1 MIRKTRLYTPG
12 PTPLLPAAQFAM
24 AAADIH
30 HRTPEFRALF
40 QKVLAQLKVFVGTK
54 NDVLLLSSSGTGA
67 MEASV
72 SNLTSPGDR
81 VLVLTAGKF
90 GERWTGLAKAFGC
103 ESDVVDCALR
113 PDLRPRRQFAQPSSP
128 SIARSI
134 CRRPRPRPPCATM
147 SKLSRSS
154 IRSATE
160 ALLVVDGITG
170 LGTTHFDV
178 DGWGIDILIGG
189 SQKAVMIP
197 PGLAYLSVS
206 DKAWAAMEKS
216 KNPRYYFD
224 LRKERKNAVKGESAY
239 TPAVALIAGL
249 GAALDY
255 IAGQAGGD
263 LEKGRIALIDNAQV
277 NAAATRA
284 GLVALG
290 FTLFAPT
297 APAAAATAVAVP
309 EGMDSGDG
317 GESAQG
323 KVRAGHG
330 QRPGRDAGQDLPRR
344 ASRLLR
350 LPRHHRLPRRHG
362 AHRQRHAGPCRS
374 KYGQAVAAAQQ
385 VYAEAG
391 KQRRPLSRTG
401 AHGRTHFW
409 RKTADRAQAA
419 RPLFLPDGRAAR
431 RASQLD
437 HQVRARRRQAACR
450 RAAHVRSALR
460 KTQHPLRR
468 I

>member
-1 MIRKTRLYTPG
+1 MIRKTRLFTPG

-40 QKVLAQLKVFVGTK
+40 LKVLAQLKVFVGTK
-54 NDVLLLSSSGTGA
+54 NDVLLLSCSGTGA

-90 GERWTGLAKAFGC
+90 GERWVGLAKAFGC
-103 ESDVVDCALR
+103 EVDVVNAPYGETFDLAEIGKALK
-113 PDLRPRRQFAQPSSP
+113 PDHRVVYMQATETSTAVRHDVEA
-128 SIARSI
+128 IA
-134 CRRPRPRPPCATM
+134 
-147 SKLSRSS
+147 KLVR
-154 IRSATE
+154 ATE

-178 DGWGIDILIGG
+178 DGWGIDVLIGG

-206 DKAWAAMEKS
+206 ERAWAAMEKS

-263 LEKGRIALIDNAQV
+263 LEKGRIALVDNAQV

-290 FTLFAPT
+290 FKLFAPT

-309 EGMDSGDG
+309 EGMNSGDVVKALKTRFALVTANG
-317 GESAQG
+317 QGEMQG
-323 KVRAGHG
+323 KIFRVAHLGFFDYLDTVALLGAMEHIAKDTLG
-330 QRPGRDAGQDLPRR
+330 LPVE
-344 ASRLLR
+344 
-350 LPRHHRLPRRHG
+350 
-362 AHRQRHAGPCRS
+362 
-374 KYGQAVAAAQQ
+374 YGQAVAAAQR
-385 VYAEAG
+385 VYAEAV
-391 KQRRPLSRTG
+391 KQ
-401 AHGRTHFW
+401 
-409 RKTADRAQAA
+409 
-419 RPLFLPDGRAAR
+419 
-431 RASQLD
+431 
-437 HQVRARRRQAACR
+437 
-450 RAAHVRSALR
+450 
-460 KTQHPLRR
+460 
-468 I
+468 

>member
-1 MIRKTRLYTPG
+1 MAVGKLDPPSVAKNLSNTEVQIPLQAPSRNEERPMIRKTRLFTPG

-40 QKVLAQLKVFVGTK
+40 QKVLAQLKVFVGTQ
-54 NDVLLLSSSGTGA
+54 NDVLLLACSGTGA

-90 GERWTGLAKAFGC
+90 GERWVELVKAFGC
-103 ESDVVDCALR
+103 EADVVKAPYGQSFDLGAVRAALKPEHR
-113 PDLRPRRQFAQPSSP
+113 AVYMQ
-128 SIARSI
+128 
-134 CRRPRPRPPCATM
+134 
-147 SKLSRSS
+147 
-154 IRSATE
+154 ATE
-160 ALLVVDGITG
+160 TSTGVRHDVQAVALLLKEAGSKALLVVDGITG
-170 LGTTHFDV
+170 LGTTNFDV
-178 DGWGIDILIGG
+178 DGWGIDVLIGG

-206 DKAWAAMEKS
+206 ERAWAAMETA

-263 LEKGRIALIDNAQV
+263 LEKGRDALIDNAQV

-297 APAAAATAVAVP
+297 APAAAATAVLVP
-309 EGMDSGDG
+309 EGMNSGEVVKALKARFALVTANG
-317 GESAQG
+317 QGEMQG
-323 KVRAGHG
+323 KIFRVAHLGFFDYLDTVALLGAMEHIAKDVLG
-330 QRPGRDAGQDLPRR
+330 LPV
-344 ASRLLR
+344 
-350 LPRHHRLPRRHG
+350 
-362 AHRQRHAGPCRS
+362 
-374 KYGQAVAAAQQ
+374 KFGQAVAAAQE
-385 VYAEAG
+385 VYAKAVN
-391 KQRRPLSRTG
+391 K
-401 AHGRTHFW
+401 
-409 RKTADRAQAA
+409 
-419 RPLFLPDGRAAR
+419 
-431 RASQLD
+431 
-437 HQVRARRRQAACR
+437 
-450 RAAHVRSALR
+450 
-460 KTQHPLRR
+460 
-468 I
+468 

>member
-1 MIRKTRLYTPG
+1 MIRKTRLFTPG

-30 HRTPEFRALF
+30 HRTPEFRALYL
-40 QKVLAQLKVFVGTK
+40 KVLAQLKVFAGTQ

-72 SNLTSPGDR
+72 SNLTSSGDR
-81 VLVLTAGKF
+81 VLVLSAGKF
-90 GERWTGLAKAFGC
+90 GERWVGLAKAFGC
-103 ESDVVDCALR
+103 EPDVVSAPYGQTFDMAQVRAALKPEHR
-113 PDLRPRRQFAQPSSP
+113 VVFVQ
-128 SIARSI
+128 
-134 CRRPRPRPPCATM
+134 
-147 SKLSRSS
+147 
-154 IRSATE
+154 ATE
-160 ALLVVDGITG
+160 TSTAVRHDVEAIAKLVKGTDALLVVDGITG

-178 DGWGIDILIGG
+178 DGWGIDVLIGG

-197 PGLAYLSVS
+197 PGLSYLSVS
-206 DKAWAAMEKS
+206 EKAWAAMEKS

-297 APAAAATAVAVP
+297 APAAAATGVAVP
-309 EGMDSGDG
+309 EGMNSGDVVKALKTRFAAVIANG
-317 GESAQG
+317 QGEMQG
-323 KVRAGHG
+323 KMFRVAHLGFFDYLDTVALLGAMEHIAKDTLG
-330 QRPGRDAGQDLPRR
+330 LPVV
-344 ASRLLR
+344 
-350 LPRHHRLPRRHG
+350 
-362 AHRQRHAGPCRS
+362 
-374 KYGQAVAAAQQ
+374 YGQAVAAAQQ
-385 VYAEAG
+385 VYADAVNKG
-391 KQRRPLSRTG
+391 
-401 AHGRTHFW
+401 
-409 RKTADRAQAA
+409 
-419 RPLFLPDGRAAR
+419 
-431 RASQLD
+431 
-437 HQVRARRRQAACR
+437 
-450 RAAHVRSALR
+450 
-460 KTQHPLRR
+460 
-468 I
+468 